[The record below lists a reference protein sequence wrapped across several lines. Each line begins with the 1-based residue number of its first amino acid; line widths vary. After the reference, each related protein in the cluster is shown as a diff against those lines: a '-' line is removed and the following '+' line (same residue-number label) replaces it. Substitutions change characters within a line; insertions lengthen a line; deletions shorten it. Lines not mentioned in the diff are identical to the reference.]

1 MLDGIFIF
9 DCVIHRVD
17 LSDENLATDRTDT
30 EPVIDWIVTAG
41 KALQAPEYHKLNFRR
56 RFSIEDMY
64 QMVFVDA
71 PTDMAMVQVVP
82 QFEWFKTFYAPVQ
95 LQHEL
100 VTAYPDRL
108 VFCGG
113 VDPLHRGLDQA
124 LEDLEYQIQGLGAR
138 SIKFYNGHV
147 PHGWRCDDEKVAYPM
162 YEKCRELGVNVIQ
175 FHKGLPFGTGNIEE
189 MHPGDLQKA
198 ARDFP
203 DMTFVLHHLA
213 MPYVD
218 EAISI
223 GSRFPNVYLALSA
236 NLQLILT
243 APRDV
248 VTQLGKCLR
257 DVGSERLLWGSE
269 AALSG
274 GPMPYLKAFMEM
286 QMPADLREG
295 FGYPEITRRDRENI
309 LGLNFAR
316 LMGVD
321 VEAKKREL
329 GQQVSSVQ

>member
-1 MLDGIFIF
+1 MIDGCFVF
-9 DCVIHRVD
+9 DCVVHRID
-17 LSDENLATDRTDT
+17 MSDSNLASRADT
-30 EPVIDWIVTAG
+30 EPVIDSIVTG
-41 KALQAPEYHKLNFRR
+41 SRLMQAPAYHNNDYRR
-56 RFSIEDMY
+56 RFSVEEMY
-64 QMVFVDA
+64 EMVFVEA

-82 QFEWFKTFYAPVQ
+82 QFEWFKDFYAPVN

-100 VTAYPDRL
+100 VQAYPDRMI
-108 VFCGG
+108 FCGG
-113 VDPLHRGLDQA
+113 ADPLDAGLVGA
-124 LEDLEYQIQGLGAR
+124 LEQIEYQVKELGAV

-147 PHGWRCDDEKVAYPM
+147 PRGWRCDDEDIAYPM

-218 EAISI
+218 EAINI
-223 GSRFPNVYLALSA
+223 ASRFPNIYLALSA
-236 NLQLILT
+236 NMQLLLT
-243 APRDV
+243 APRAV
-248 VTQLGKCLR
+248 VTWIGQCLQA
-257 DVGSERLLWGSE
+257 VGSERLLWGSE

-274 GPMPYLKAFMEM
+274 GPLPYLQAFMEM
-286 QMPADLREG
+286 TMPEDLQDG
-295 FGYPEITRRDRENI
+295 FGYPEITQRDRENI

-329 GQQVSSVQ
+329 VPVFDGAQA